1 MMNVLYL
8 LTQPVAP
15 PRGHHQQWT
24 RALPH
29 KLEEGCHAT
38 NTFWSRVHRV
48 ILLQN
53 YFTIRLASSP
63 ILHFD

>member
-1 MMNVLYL
+1 MRS
-8 LTQPVAP
+8 P
-15 PRGHHQQWT
+15 PQWT

-29 KLEEGCHAT
+29 KLEEGYHAT
-38 NTFWSRVHRV
+38 NTSWSRVHRV

-53 YFTIRLASSP
+53 YFTINLASSP